1 MPASVDIAV
10 RLDINCRRVGNES
23 VREMI
28 LPMKTNLIGLSF
40 AAAVSMLAL
49 APVPASAWCI
59 LGFIG
64 DTCGS
69 PSKGGGGGGGIHP
82 TPGPLA
88 GAGLPFIAV
97 GYGVYWLVRRRR
109 NSQ

>member
-1 MPASVDIAV
+1 
-10 RLDINCRRVGNES
+10 
-23 VREMI
+23 
-28 LPMKTNLIGLSF
+28 MKTSLIALSF
-40 AAAVSMLAL
+40 AAALSMLSVSS
-49 APVPASAWCI
+49 VPASAFCI

-64 DTCGS
+64 NSCGS
-69 PSKGGGGGGGIHP
+69 PPKGGGGGGGIHP

-109 NSQ
+109 TTK